1 MIQINLCVFNQNVP
15 DMFVPPAD
23 GQFRNNKGREGKR
36 LMKFN
41 LNNCFHSSENLLKLY
56 HRRKRR
62 KKFSFPR
69 TSQFNGIFLRN
80 RSGTWPRVI
89 YQYISL
95 FLKILSQNI
104 ILKASFI
111 NIFFYPL
118 RLVDHVDGDAVVV
131 PSRLLD
137 TVRGSPRLEVE
148 GDRVCSRE
156 GLDGADSSR
165 SPVVL
170 DGVTVA
176 RYLGGALPD
185 AHIHRVPGVLE
196 P

>member
-1 MIQINLCVFNQNVP
+1 MSINTLH
-15 DMFVPPAD
+15 
-23 GQFRNNKGREGKR
+23 
-36 LMKFN
+36 
-41 LNNCFHSSENLLKLY
+41 CF
-56 HRRKRR
+56 
-62 KKFSFPR
+62 P
-69 TSQFNGIFLRN
+69 
-80 RSGTWPRVI
+80 
-89 YQYISL
+89 
-95 FLKILSQNI
+95 
-104 ILKASFI
+104 
-111 NIFFYPL
+111 PL

-185 AHIHRVPGVLE
+185 AHVHRVPGVLE
-196 P
+196 PEVEMWWDTAPVDQTEDDFTWSRHRSCTNQPPGRRKYRWRW